1 MQGTRFEPWSGKI
14 PHAAGQVG
22 LCTTT
27 AEPERPG
34 ASAPQQ
40 EKPLQWEAHFMR
52 SNRDP
57 VQKIKKERKKK
68 KKKNHSECL
77 SLWAY
82 PESHQ
87 DFKRPSKAGL
97 WKKAGLPGK
106 GLPGNR
112 HVSWQ
117 TWVFTKEGQGKW
129 EVEENGA
136 PRRNGEWERQA
147 EKTGRSQGKL
157 SINSIYEKHKA
168 CLICVPSTTPGHL
181 KIRLANLF
189 CFQYL
194 SLPPSKCCSL
204 FFLLGGNAG

>member
-68 KKKNHSECL
+68 KKKTTPSACL
-77 SLWAY
+77 SELTQNLTRISKDLVKLGYGRRQAY
-82 PESHQ
+82 
-87 DFKRPSKAGL
+87 
-97 WKKAGLPGK
+97 
-106 GLPGNR
+106 
-112 HVSWQ
+112 
-117 TWVFTKEGQGKW
+117 QGKVYLETDTCPDKPEFSLKRDRESGKW
-129 EVEENGA
+129 KRMELREGTGSEKDRRKRLGEVRGSYQSI
-136 PRRNGEWERQA
+136 RFM
-147 EKTGRSQGKL
+147 RSTKRASSVCQVL
-157 SINSIYEKHKA
+157 
-168 CLICVPSTTPGHL
+168 L
-181 KIRLANLF
+181 LATWK
-189 CFQYL
+189 
-194 SLPPSKCCSL
+194 SD
-204 FFLLGGNAG
+204 